1 MKRLFA
7 ILLCAGALLACTKT
21 QPEASKLD
29 VGATEILTPSK
40 ATVAQFTI
48 ATDAAWKA
56 EVSEKWVVASK
67 LSGTGNDVVK
77 LAVMANTDYS
87 SREAL
92 ITVKAGSMEKTVKL
106 IQAQMDGIIVD
117 QNNVTVPYTG
127 GDFDFPIQA
136 NVSLEAVS
144 DVEWMSLADTKALS
158 EKVFTVNVE
167 LNAGRE
173 ARTGHITVTGEDLEQ
188 VITVTQGAFE
198 PEFDLVDELGV
209 GLWGTLSAPKE
220 GLEYTFTAVTNMEF
234 EADAPDADWIH
245 VTKEGNV
252 VTVTIDENPGAARS
266 EYIYMGCS
274 VGDEDYSDYGA
285 MITVKQKGQA
295 QAVELWKM
303 DFYWAIFP
311 YGTRV
316 STAVAGDYFVLY
328 SPGAVTPGYHLM
340 NKADGTEASVQ
351 APPVENVT
359 GITNDEAGNVIVTT
373 GGNYPISTETWA
385 LIPEE
390 QIPLKVYVMS
400 QVDFLNG
407 DYGDPIITYNDGF
420 YGYGLDNAQV
430 NGNAKSNGL
439 LTMTSGAAGGG
450 TSSIAWEIKD
460 GATTSAPT
468 AHAVSPT
475 AGGDCWDSFHQ
486 VSIGAGL
493 DVNSGFYFAGY
504 VGDYNLHFTQKL
516 GTEAN
521 WSVVYKTG
529 YTWEGAVNTGDV
541 FTYEGHRYLAIL
553 GMDYFAFADWDY
565 DGNVDG
571 YRPGKLWV
579 FNIDKPEAP
588 ELKIN
593 QEYMPTEGNW
603 QYGNNT
609 DIEVVEENGMLVA
622 YVVDVSTSTYRKF
635 EIQL

>member
-7 ILLCAGALLACTKT
+7 ILLCASALLACTKT

-106 IQAQMDGIIVD
+106 IQAQMDGIVID
-117 QNNVTVPYTG
+117 QDKVSIPYTG

-173 ARTGHITVTGEDLEQ
+173 ARTGHITVTGEDLEK

-311 YGTRV
+311 NGTRV
-316 STAVAGDYFVLY
+316 STAVAGDYFVLF

-373 GGNYPISTETWA
+373 GGNYPINTETWA

-400 QVDFLNG
+400 QEDFLNG
-407 DYGDPIITYNDGF
+407 NYGDPIITYNDGF

-430 NGNAKSNGL
+430 NGNAKGNGL

-516 GTEAN
+516 GTEAS

-541 FTYEGHRYLAIL
+541 FTYEGHRYLAII
-553 GMDYFAFADWDY
+553 GMSYFAFEGWGIDS
-565 DGNVDG
+565 
-571 YRPGKLWV
+571 KLLV
-579 FNIDKPEAP
+579 FNIDDPANP
-588 ELKIN
+588 ELKIIETYYVN
-593 QEYMPTEGNW
+593 TENW
-603 QYGNNT
+603 QYGSNT
-609 DIEVVEENGMLVA
+609 DIEVLEEGDMLVA
-622 YVVDVSTSTYRKF
+622 YLIDVGSSTYRKF

>member
-106 IQAQMDGIIVD
+106 IQAQMDGIIID
-117 QNNVTVPYTG
+117 QDKVSIPYTG

-173 ARTGHITVTGEDLEQ
+173 ARTGHITVTGEDLEK

-209 GLWGTLSAPKE
+209 GLWGTLPAPKE
-220 GLEYTFTAVTNMEF
+220 GLEYTFTAATNMEF
-234 EADAPDADWIH
+234 EADAPNADWIH

-266 EYIYMGCS
+266 EYIYMGCH

-311 YGTRV
+311 NGTRV
-316 STAVAGDYFVLY
+316 STAVAGDYFVLF

-400 QVDFLNG
+400 QEDFLNG
-407 DYGDPIITYNDGF
+407 NYGDPIITYNDGF

-430 NGNAKSNGL
+430 NGNAKGNGL

-516 GTEAN
+516 GTEAS

-541 FTYEGHRYLAIL
+541 FTYEGHRYLAII
-553 GMDYFAFADWDY
+553 GMSYFAFEGWGIDS
-565 DGNVDG
+565 
-571 YRPGKLWV
+571 KLLV
-579 FNIDKPEAP
+579 FNIDDPANP
-588 ELKIN
+588 ELKIIETYYVN
-593 QEYMPTEGNW
+593 TENW
-603 QYGNNT
+603 QYGSNT
-609 DIEVVEENGMLVA
+609 DIEVLEEGDMLVA
-622 YVVDVSTSTYRKF
+622 YLIDVGSSTYRKF

>member
-1 MKRLFA
+1 MKKLFA

-245 VTKEGNV
+245 VTKDGNV

-373 GGNYPISTETWA
+373 GGNYPINEETWA
-385 LIPEE
+385 LIPED

-400 QVDFLNG
+400 QEDFLNG
-407 DYGDPIITYNDGF
+407 NYGDPIITYNDGF

-430 NGNAKSNGL
+430 NGNAKGDGL

-450 TSSIAWEIKD
+450 TYSIAWEIKD

-475 AGGDCWDSFHQ
+475 AGGDSGDSFHN

-516 GTEAN
+516 GTEAS

-541 FTYEGHRYLAIL
+541 FTYEGHRYLAII
-553 GMDYFAFADWDY
+553 GMSYFAFEGWGIDS
-565 DGNVDG
+565 
-571 YRPGKLWV
+571 KLLV
-579 FNIDKPEAP
+579 FNIDDPANP
-588 ELKIN
+588 ELKIIETYYVN
-593 QEYMPTEGNW
+593 TENW

-609 DIEVVEENGMLVA
+609 DIEVLEEDDMLVA
-622 YVVDVSTSTYRKF
+622 YLIDVGSSTYRKF

>member
-1 MKRLFA
+1 MKKLFA

-92 ITVKAGSMEKTVKL
+92 ITVKAGSMEKSVKL
-106 IQAQMDGIIVD
+106 IQAQMDGIIID
-117 QNNVTVPYTG
+117 QDKVSIPYTG

-173 ARTGHITVTGEDLEQ
+173 ARTGHITVTGEDLEK

-266 EYIYMGCS
+266 EYIYMGCH

-303 DFYWAIFP
+303 DFYWGIFP
-311 YGTRV
+311 HGTRV
-316 STAVAGDYFVLY
+316 STAVAGDYFVLF
-328 SPGAVTPGYHLM
+328 SPGSEAPGYHLM

-373 GGNYPISTETWA
+373 GGNYPINEETWA

-407 DYGDPIITYNDGF
+407 NYGDPIITYNDGF

-430 NGNAKSNGL
+430 NGNAKANGL

-475 AGGDCWDSFHQ
+475 AGGDCWDSFHH

-516 GTEAN
+516 GTEAS
-521 WSVVYKTG
+521 WGVAFETG

-541 FTYEGHRYLAIL
+541 FTYEGHRYLAVI
-553 GMDYFAFADWDY
+553 GMSYFAFSGWGIDS
-565 DGNVDG
+565 
-571 YRPGKLWV
+571 KLLV
-579 FNIDKPEAP
+579 FNIDDPANP
-588 ELKIN
+588 ELKIIETYYAN
-593 QEYMPTEGNW
+593 TENW
-603 QYGNNT
+603 QYGDNT
-609 DIEVVEENGMLVA
+609 DIEVLEEYDMLVA
-622 YVVDVSTSTYRKF
+622 YLIDVGSSTYRKF

>member
-106 IQAQMDGIIVD
+106 IQAQMDGIIID
-117 QNNVTVPYTG
+117 QDKVSIPYTG

-158 EKVFTVNVE
+158 EEVFTVNVE

-173 ARTGHITVTGEDLEQ
+173 ARTGHITVTGEDLEK

-373 GGNYPISTETWA
+373 GGNWA

-400 QVDFLNG
+400 QEDFLNG
-407 DYGDPIITYNDGF
+407 NYGDPIITYNDGF

-430 NGNAKSNGL
+430 NGNAKGNGL

-450 TSSIAWEIKD
+450 SFVVAWEIKD
-460 GATTSAPT
+460 GVATDTPTTSASC
-468 AHAVSPT
+468 ASI
-475 AGGDCWDSFHQ
+475 GGDLWDSFHG
-486 VSIGAGL
+486 VSIGAGTTAAE
-493 DVNSGFYFAGY
+493 GFYFAGY
-504 VGDYNLHFTQKL
+504 LGDYNLHYTAKTGEETSWGVAF
-516 GTEAN
+516 E
-521 WSVVYKTG
+521 TG

-541 FTYEGHRYLAIL
+541 FTYEGHRYLAVI
-553 GMDYFAFADWDY
+553 GMSYFAFSGWGIDS
-565 DGNVDG
+565 
-571 YRPGKLWV
+571 KLLV
-579 FNIDKPEAP
+579 FNIDDPANP
-588 ELKIN
+588 ELKIIETYYAN
-593 QEYMPTEGNW
+593 TENW
-603 QYGNNT
+603 QYGDNT
-609 DIEVVEENGMLVA
+609 DIEVLEEDDMLVA
-622 YVVDVSTSTYRKF
+622 YLIDVGSSTYRKF

>member
-106 IQAQMDGIIVD
+106 IQAQMDGIIID
-117 QNNVTVPYTG
+117 QDKVSIPYTG

-173 ARTGHITVTGEDLEQ
+173 ARTGHITVTGEDLEK

-245 VTKEGNV
+245 VTKDGNV

-311 YGTRV
+311 NGTRV

-359 GITNDEAGNVIVTT
+359 GITNDEGGNVIVTT
-373 GGNYPISTETWA
+373 GGNYPISKETWA

-407 DYGDPIITYNDGF
+407 NYGDPIITYNDGF

-430 NGNAKSNGL
+430 NGNAKGNGL

-475 AGGDCWDSFHQ
+475 AGGDCWDSFHH

-541 FTYEGHRYLAIL
+541 FTYEGHRYLAII
-553 GMDYFAFADWDY
+553 GMSYFAFEGWGIDS
-565 DGNVDG
+565 
-571 YRPGKLWV
+571 KLLV
-579 FNIDKPEAP
+579 FNIDNPANP
-588 ELKIN
+588 ELKIIETYYVN
-593 QEYMPTEGNW
+593 TENW
-603 QYGNNT
+603 QYGSNT
-609 DIEVVEENGMLVA
+609 DIEVLEEGDMLVA
-622 YVVDVSTSTYRKF
+622 YLIDVGSSTYRKF

>member
-106 IQAQMDGIIVD
+106 IQAQMDGIIID
-117 QNNVTVPYTG
+117 QDKVSIPYTG

-144 DVEWMSLADTKALS
+144 DVEWISLADTKALS

-173 ARTGHITVTGEDLEQ
+173 ARTGHITVTGEDLEK

-245 VTKEGNV
+245 VTKDGNV

-266 EYIYMGCS
+266 EYIYMGCH

-311 YGTRV
+311 NGTRV

-373 GGNYPISTETWA
+373 GGNYPINTETWA

-400 QVDFLNG
+400 QEDFLNG
-407 DYGDPIITYNDGF
+407 NYGDPIITYNDGF

-430 NGNAKSNGL
+430 NGNAKGNGL

-516 GTEAN
+516 GTEAS

-541 FTYEGHRYLAIL
+541 FTYEGHRYLAII
-553 GMDYFAFADWDY
+553 GMSYFAFEGWGIDS
-565 DGNVDG
+565 
-571 YRPGKLWV
+571 KLLV
-579 FNIDKPEAP
+579 FNIDDPANP
-588 ELKIN
+588 ELKIIETYYVN
-593 QEYMPTEGNW
+593 TENW
-603 QYGNNT
+603 QYGSNT
-609 DIEVVEENGMLVA
+609 DIEVLEEGDMLVA
-622 YVVDVSTSTYRKF
+622 YLIDVGSSTYRKF

>member
-7 ILLCAGALLACTKT
+7 ILLCASALLACTKT

-106 IQAQMDGIIVD
+106 IQAQMDGIVID
-117 QNNVTVPYTG
+117 QDKVSIPYTG

-173 ARTGHITVTGEDLEQ
+173 ARTGHITVTGEDLEK

-266 EYIYMGCS
+266 EYIYMGCH

-311 YGTRV
+311 NGTRV
-316 STAVAGDYFVLY
+316 STAVAGDYFVLF

-373 GGNYPISTETWA
+373 GGNYPINTETWA

-400 QVDFLNG
+400 QEDFLNG
-407 DYGDPIITYNDGF
+407 NYGDPIITYNDGF

-430 NGNAKSNGL
+430 NGNAKGNGL

-541 FTYEGHRYLAIL
+541 FTYEGHRYLAII
-553 GMDYFAFADWDY
+553 GMSYFAFEGWGIDS
-565 DGNVDG
+565 
-571 YRPGKLWV
+571 KLLV
-579 FNIDKPEAP
+579 FNIDDPANP
-588 ELKIN
+588 ELKIIETYYVN
-593 QEYMPTEGNW
+593 TENW
-603 QYGNNT
+603 QYGSNT
-609 DIEVVEENGMLVA
+609 DIEVLEEGDMLVA
-622 YVVDVSTSTYRKF
+622 YLIDVGSSTYRKF

>member
-106 IQAQMDGIIVD
+106 IQAQMDGIIID
-117 QNNVTVPYTG
+117 QDKVSIPYTG

-158 EKVFTVNVE
+158 EEVFTVNVE

-173 ARTGHITVTGEDLEQ
+173 ARTGHITVTGEDLEK

-245 VTKEGNV
+245 VTKDGNV

-373 GGNYPISTETWA
+373 GGNFPISTETWA

-400 QVDFLNG
+400 QEDFLNG
-407 DYGDPIITYNDGF
+407 NYGDPIITYNDGF

-430 NGNAKSNGL
+430 NGNAKGNGL

-450 TSSIAWEIKD
+450 SFVVAWEIKD
-460 GATTSAPT
+460 GVATDTPTTSASC
-468 AHAVSPT
+468 ASI
-475 AGGDCWDSFHQ
+475 GGDLSDSFHG
-486 VSIGAGL
+486 VSIGAGTTAAE
-493 DVNSGFYFAGY
+493 GFYFAGY
-504 VGDYNLHFTQKL
+504 LGDYNLHYPAKTGEETSWGVAF
-516 GTEAN
+516 E
-521 WSVVYKTG
+521 TG
-529 YTWEGAVNTGDV
+529 YTWEGAINTGDV
-541 FTYEGHRYLAIL
+541 FTYEGHRYLAVI
-553 GMDYFAFADWDY
+553 GMSYFAFSGWGIDS
-565 DGNVDG
+565 
-571 YRPGKLWV
+571 KLLV
-579 FNIDKPEAP
+579 FNIDEPANP
-588 ELKIN
+588 ELKIIETYYAN
-593 QEYMPTEGNW
+593 TENW
-603 QYGNNT
+603 QYGDNT
-609 DIEVVEENGMLVA
+609 DIEVLEEDDMLVA
-622 YVVDVSTSTYRKF
+622 YLIDVGSSTYRKF

>member
-106 IQAQMDGIIVD
+106 IQAQMDGIIID
-117 QNNVTVPYTG
+117 QDKVSIPYTG

-173 ARTGHITVTGEDLEQ
+173 ARTGHITVTGEDLEK

-209 GLWGTLSAPKE
+209 GLWGTLPAPKE
-220 GLEYTFTAVTNMEF
+220 GLEYTFTAATNMEF
-234 EADAPDADWIH
+234 EADAPNADWIH

-266 EYIYMGCS
+266 EYIYMGCH

-311 YGTRV
+311 NGTRV
-316 STAVAGDYFVLY
+316 STAVAGDYFVLF

-373 GGNYPISTETWA
+373 GGNYPINTETWA

-400 QVDFLNG
+400 QEDFLNG
-407 DYGDPIITYNDGF
+407 NYGDPIITYNDGF

-430 NGNAKSNGL
+430 NGNAKGNGL

-516 GTEAN
+516 GTEAS

-541 FTYEGHRYLAIL
+541 FTYEGHRYLAII
-553 GMDYFAFADWDY
+553 GMSYFAFEGWGIDS
-565 DGNVDG
+565 
-571 YRPGKLWV
+571 KLLV
-579 FNIDKPEAP
+579 FNIDNPANP
-588 ELKIN
+588 ELKIIETYYVN
-593 QEYMPTEGNW
+593 TENW
-603 QYGNNT
+603 QYGSNT
-609 DIEVVEENGMLVA
+609 DIEVLEEGDMLVA
-622 YVVDVSTSTYRKF
+622 YLIDVGSSTYRKF

>member
-106 IQAQMDGIIVD
+106 IQAQMDGIIID
-117 QNNVTVPYTG
+117 QDKVSIPYTG

-158 EKVFTVNVE
+158 EEVFTVNVE

-173 ARTGHITVTGEDLEQ
+173 ARTGHITVTGEDLEK

-245 VTKEGNV
+245 VTKDGNV

-373 GGNYPISTETWA
+373 GGNWA

-407 DYGDPIITYNDGF
+407 NYGDPIITYNDGF

-430 NGNAKSNGL
+430 NGNAKANGL

-450 TSSIAWEIKD
+450 SFVVAWEIKD
-460 GATTSAPT
+460 GVATDTPTTSASC
-468 AHAVSPT
+468 ASI
-475 AGGDCWDSFHQ
+475 GGDLWDSFHG
-486 VSIGAGL
+486 VSIGAGTTAAE
-493 DVNSGFYFAGY
+493 GFYFAGY
-504 VGDYNLHFTQKL
+504 LGDYNLHYTAKT
-516 GTEAN
+516 GEEAS

-541 FTYEGHRYLAIL
+541 FTYEGHRYLAVI
-553 GMDYFAFADWDY
+553 GMSYFAFSGWGIDS
-565 DGNVDG
+565 
-571 YRPGKLWV
+571 KLLV
-579 FNIDKPEAP
+579 FNIDDPANP
-588 ELKIN
+588 ELKIIETYYAN
-593 QEYMPTEGNW
+593 TENW
-603 QYGNNT
+603 QYGDNT
-609 DIEVVEENGMLVA
+609 DIEVLEEDDMLVA
-622 YVVDVSTSTYRKF
+622 YLIDVGSSTYRKF

>member
-106 IQAQMDGIIVD
+106 IQAQMDGIIID
-117 QNNVTVPYTG
+117 QDKVSIPYTG

-158 EKVFTVNVE
+158 EEVFTVNVE

-173 ARTGHITVTGEDLEQ
+173 ARTGHITVTGEDLEK

-245 VTKEGNV
+245 VTKDGNV

-316 STAVAGDYFVLY
+316 STAVAGDYFVLF

-373 GGNYPISTETWA
+373 GGNWA
-385 LIPEE
+385 PIPEE

-407 DYGDPIITYNDGF
+407 NYGDPIITYNDGF

-430 NGNAKSNGL
+430 NGNAKANGL

-450 TSSIAWEIKD
+450 SFVVAWEIKD
-460 GATTSAPT
+460 GVATDTPTTSASC
-468 AHAVSPT
+468 ASI
-475 AGGDCWDSFHQ
+475 GGDLWDSFHG
-486 VSIGAGL
+486 VSIGAGTTAAE
-493 DVNSGFYFAGY
+493 GFYFAGY
-504 VGDYNLHFTQKL
+504 LGDYNLHYTAKT
-516 GTEAN
+516 GEEAS

-541 FTYEGHRYLAIL
+541 FTYEGHRYLAVI
-553 GMDYFAFADWDY
+553 GMSYFAFSGWGIDS
-565 DGNVDG
+565 
-571 YRPGKLWV
+571 KLLV
-579 FNIDKPEAP
+579 FNIDDPANP
-588 ELKIN
+588 ELKIIETYYAN
-593 QEYMPTEGNW
+593 TENW
-603 QYGNNT
+603 QYGDNT
-609 DIEVVEENGMLVA
+609 DIEVLEEDDMLVA
-622 YVVDVSTSTYRKF
+622 YLIDVGSSTYRKF

>member
-106 IQAQMDGIIVD
+106 IQAQMDGIVID
-117 QNNVTVPYTG
+117 QDKVSIPYTG

-245 VTKEGNV
+245 VTKDGNV

-373 GGNYPISTETWA
+373 GGNYPINEETWA
-385 LIPEE
+385 LIPED

-400 QVDFLNG
+400 QEDFLNG
-407 DYGDPIITYNDGF
+407 NYGDPIITYNDGF

-430 NGNAKSNGL
+430 NGNAKGDGL

-450 TSSIAWEIKD
+450 TYSIAWEIKD

-475 AGGDCWDSFHQ
+475 AGGDSGDSFHN

-516 GTEAN
+516 GTEAS

-541 FTYEGHRYLAIL
+541 FTYEGHRYLAII
-553 GMDYFAFADWDY
+553 GMSYFAFEGWGIDS
-565 DGNVDG
+565 
-571 YRPGKLWV
+571 KLLV
-579 FNIDKPEAP
+579 FNIDDPANP
-588 ELKIN
+588 ELKIIETYYVN
-593 QEYMPTEGNW
+593 TENW

-609 DIEVVEENGMLVA
+609 DIEVLEEDDMLVA
-622 YVVDVSTSTYRKF
+622 YLIDVGSSTYRKF

>member
-7 ILLCAGALLACTKT
+7 ILLCAGALAACTKT
-21 QPEASKLD
+21 QPDASKLD

-67 LSGTGNDVVK
+67 LSGSGNDVVK

-106 IQAQMDGIIVD
+106 IQAQMDGIVID
-117 QNNVTVPYTG
+117 QDKVSIPYTG

-173 ARTGHITVTGEDLEQ
+173 ARTGHITVTGEDLEK

-245 VTKEGNV
+245 VTKDGNV

-373 GGNYPISTETWA
+373 GGNYPINTETWA
-385 LIPEE
+385 LIPED

-400 QVDFLNG
+400 QEDFLNG
-407 DYGDPIITYNDGF
+407 NYGDPIITYNDGF

-430 NGNAKSNGL
+430 NGNAKGDGL

-450 TSSIAWEIKD
+450 TYSIAWEIKD

-475 AGGDCWDSFHQ
+475 AGGDSGDSFHN

-516 GTEAN
+516 GTEAS

-541 FTYEGHRYLAIL
+541 FTYEGHRYLAII
-553 GMDYFAFADWDY
+553 GMSYFAFEGWGIDS
-565 DGNVDG
+565 
-571 YRPGKLWV
+571 KLLV
-579 FNIDKPEAP
+579 FNIDDPANP
-588 ELKIN
+588 ELKIIETYYVN
-593 QEYMPTEGNW
+593 TENW

-609 DIEVVEENGMLVA
+609 DIEVLEEDDMLVA
-622 YVVDVSTSTYRKF
+622 YLIDVGSSTYRKF

>member
-106 IQAQMDGIIVD
+106 IQAQMDGIIID
-117 QNNVTVPYTG
+117 QDKVSIPYTG

-173 ARTGHITVTGEDLEQ
+173 ARTGHITVTGEDLEK

-209 GLWGTLSAPKE
+209 GLWGTLPAPKE
-220 GLEYTFTAVTNMEF
+220 GLEYTFTAATNMEF
-234 EADAPDADWIH
+234 EADAPNADWIH

-266 EYIYMGCS
+266 EYIYMGCH

-311 YGTRV
+311 NGTRV

-400 QVDFLNG
+400 QEDFLNG
-407 DYGDPIITYNDGF
+407 NYGDPIITYNDGF

-430 NGNAKSNGL
+430 NGNAKGNGL

-516 GTEAN
+516 GTEAS

-541 FTYEGHRYLAIL
+541 FTYEGHRYLAII
-553 GMDYFAFADWDY
+553 GMSYFAFEGWGIDS
-565 DGNVDG
+565 
-571 YRPGKLWV
+571 KLLV
-579 FNIDKPEAP
+579 FNIDDPANP
-588 ELKIN
+588 ELKIIETYYVN
-593 QEYMPTEGNW
+593 TENW
-603 QYGNNT
+603 QYGSNT
-609 DIEVVEENGMLVA
+609 DIEVLEEGDMLVA
-622 YVVDVSTSTYRKF
+622 YLIDVGSSTYRKF

>member
-209 GLWGTLSAPKE
+209 GLWGTLPAPKE
-220 GLEYTFTAVTNMEF
+220 GLEYTFTAATNMEF
-234 EADAPDADWIH
+234 EADAPNADWIH

-266 EYIYMGCS
+266 EYIYMGCH

-311 YGTRV
+311 NGTRV
-316 STAVAGDYFVLY
+316 STAVAGDYFVLF

-373 GGNYPISTETWA
+373 GGNYPINTETWA

-400 QVDFLNG
+400 QEDFLNG
-407 DYGDPIITYNDGF
+407 NYGDPIITYNDGF

-430 NGNAKSNGL
+430 NGNAKGNGL

-516 GTEAN
+516 GTEAS

-541 FTYEGHRYLAIL
+541 FTYEGHRYLAII
-553 GMDYFAFADWDY
+553 GMSYFAFEGWGIDS
-565 DGNVDG
+565 
-571 YRPGKLWV
+571 KLLV
-579 FNIDKPEAP
+579 FNIDDPANP
-588 ELKIN
+588 ELKIIETYYVN
-593 QEYMPTEGNW
+593 TENW
-603 QYGNNT
+603 QYGSNT
-609 DIEVVEENGMLVA
+609 DIEVLEEDDMLVA
-622 YVVDVSTSTYRKF
+622 YLIDVGSSTYRKF

>member
-106 IQAQMDGIIVD
+106 IQAQMDGIVID
-117 QNNVTVPYTG
+117 QDKVSIPYTG

-173 ARTGHITVTGEDLEQ
+173 ARTGHITVTGEDLEK

-234 EADAPDADWIH
+234 EADAPNADWIH

-266 EYIYMGCS
+266 EYIYMGCH

-311 YGTRV
+311 NGTRV
-316 STAVAGDYFVLY
+316 STAVAGDYFVLF

-373 GGNYPISTETWA
+373 GGNYPINTETWA

-400 QVDFLNG
+400 QEDFLNG
-407 DYGDPIITYNDGF
+407 NYGDPIITYNDGF

-430 NGNAKSNGL
+430 NGNAKGNGL

-516 GTEAN
+516 GTEAS

-541 FTYEGHRYLAIL
+541 FTYEGHRYLAII
-553 GMDYFAFADWDY
+553 GMSYFAFEGWGIDS
-565 DGNVDG
+565 
-571 YRPGKLWV
+571 KLLV
-579 FNIDKPEAP
+579 FNIDDPANP
-588 ELKIN
+588 ELKIIETYYVN
-593 QEYMPTEGNW
+593 TENW
-603 QYGNNT
+603 QYGSNT
-609 DIEVVEENGMLVA
+609 DIEVLEEGDMLVA
-622 YVVDVSTSTYRKF
+622 YLIDVGSSTYRKF

>member
-106 IQAQMDGIIVD
+106 IQAQMDGIIID
-117 QNNVTVPYTG
+117 QDKVSIPYTG

-158 EKVFTVNVE
+158 EEVFTVNVE

-173 ARTGHITVTGEDLEQ
+173 ARTGHITVTGEDLEK

-245 VTKEGNV
+245 VTKDGNV

-373 GGNYPISTETWA
+373 GGNWA

-407 DYGDPIITYNDGF
+407 NYGDPIITYNDGF

-430 NGNAKSNGL
+430 NGNAKGDGL

-450 TSSIAWEIKD
+450 SFVVAWEIKD
-460 GATTSAPT
+460 GVATDTPTTSASC
-468 AHAVSPT
+468 ASI
-475 AGGDCWDSFHQ
+475 GGDLWDSFHG
-486 VSIGAGL
+486 VSIGAGTTAAE
-493 DVNSGFYFAGY
+493 GFYFAGY
-504 VGDYNLHFTQKL
+504 LGDYNLHYTAKT
-516 GTEAN
+516 GEEAS

-541 FTYEGHRYLAIL
+541 FTYEGHRYLAVI
-553 GMDYFAFADWDY
+553 GMSYFAFSGWGIDS
-565 DGNVDG
+565 
-571 YRPGKLWV
+571 KLLV
-579 FNIDKPEAP
+579 FNIDDPANP
-588 ELKIN
+588 ELKIIETYYAN
-593 QEYMPTEGNW
+593 TENW
-603 QYGNNT
+603 QYGDNT
-609 DIEVVEENGMLVA
+609 DIEVLEEDDMLVA
-622 YVVDVSTSTYRKF
+622 YLIDVGSSTYRKF

>member
-106 IQAQMDGIIVD
+106 IQAQMDGIIID
-117 QNNVTVPYTG
+117 QDKVSIPYTG

-173 ARTGHITVTGEDLEQ
+173 ARTGHITVTGEDLEK

-234 EADAPDADWIH
+234 EANAPDADWIH
-245 VTKEGNV
+245 VTKDGNV

-266 EYIYMGCS
+266 EYIYMGCH

-311 YGTRV
+311 NGTRV
-316 STAVAGDYFVLY
+316 STAVAGDYFVLF

-407 DYGDPIITYNDGF
+407 NYGDPIITYNDGF

-430 NGNAKSNGL
+430 NGNAKVDGL

-516 GTEAN
+516 GTEAS

-541 FTYEGHRYLAIL
+541 FTYEGHRYLAII
-553 GMDYFAFADWDY
+553 GMSYFAFEGWGIDS
-565 DGNVDG
+565 
-571 YRPGKLWV
+571 KLLV
-579 FNIDKPEAP
+579 FNIDDPANP
-588 ELKIN
+588 ELKIIETYYVN
-593 QEYMPTEGNW
+593 TENW
-603 QYGNNT
+603 QYGSNT
-609 DIEVVEENGMLVA
+609 DIEVLEEGDMLVA
-622 YVVDVSTSTYRKF
+622 YLIDVGSSTYRKF

>member
-7 ILLCAGALLACTKT
+7 ILLCASALLACTKT

-106 IQAQMDGIIVD
+106 IQAQMDGIVID
-117 QNNVTVPYTG
+117 QDKVSIPYTG

-173 ARTGHITVTGEDLEQ
+173 ARTGHITVTGEDLEK

-266 EYIYMGCS
+266 EYIYMGCH

-311 YGTRV
+311 NGTRV
-316 STAVAGDYFVLY
+316 STAVAGDYFVLF

-351 APPVENVT
+351 APPVEHVT

-373 GGNYPISTETWA
+373 GGNYPINTETWA

-400 QVDFLNG
+400 QEDFLNG
-407 DYGDPIITYNDGF
+407 NYGDPIITYNDGF

-430 NGNAKSNGL
+430 NGNAKGNGL

-475 AGGDCWDSFHQ
+475 AGGDCWDSFQH

-516 GTEAN
+516 GTEAS

-541 FTYEGHRYLAIL
+541 FTYEGHRYLAII
-553 GMDYFAFADWDY
+553 GMSYFAFEGWGIDS
-565 DGNVDG
+565 
-571 YRPGKLWV
+571 KLLV
-579 FNIDKPEAP
+579 FNIDDPANP
-588 ELKIN
+588 ELKIIETYYVN
-593 QEYMPTEGNW
+593 TENW
-603 QYGNNT
+603 QYGSNT
-609 DIEVVEENGMLVA
+609 DIEVLEEGDMLVA
-622 YVVDVSTSTYRKF
+622 YLIDVGSSTYRKF

>member
-1 MKRLFA
+1 MKKLFA
-7 ILLCAGALLACTKT
+7 ILLCAGALAACTKT

-245 VTKEGNV
+245 VTKDGNV

-373 GGNYPISTETWA
+373 GGNYPINEETWA
-385 LIPEE
+385 LIPED

-400 QVDFLNG
+400 QEDFLNG
-407 DYGDPIITYNDGF
+407 NYGDPIITYNDGF

-430 NGNAKSNGL
+430 NGNAKGDGL

-450 TSSIAWEIKD
+450 TYSIAWEIKD

-475 AGGDCWDSFHQ
+475 AGGDSGDSFHN

-516 GTEAN
+516 GTEAS

-541 FTYEGHRYLAIL
+541 FTYEGHRYLAII
-553 GMDYFAFADWDY
+553 GMSYFAFEGWGIDS
-565 DGNVDG
+565 
-571 YRPGKLWV
+571 KLLV
-579 FNIDKPEAP
+579 FNIDDPANP
-588 ELKIN
+588 ELKIIETYYVN
-593 QEYMPTEGNW
+593 TENW

-609 DIEVVEENGMLVA
+609 DIEVLEEDDMLVA
-622 YVVDVSTSTYRKF
+622 YLIDVGSSTYRKF